1 MTNIITTDT
10 GFESNPIVYNYIFA
24 FLHIQVWFTSFD
36 QTIHFVPDA
45 LATIRGISWIHSAY
59 PIHVPFSNLQIC
71 FPWICC
77 SYAKYMHMVQVGIV
91 AFSKMGY
98 RVSREKICKLSKSQ
112 RFMPHHRI
120 LQKLKVFLKHPEFRV
135 NLYYILQTRFSFLL
149 ITCRQ
154 IKIIKC

>member
-36 QTIHFVPDA
+36 QTIWNLNWKVTISKSDIILMILLLIIRTHFVPDA

-71 FPWICC
+71 ISWICC

-120 LQKLKVFLKHPEFRV
+120 L
-135 NLYYILQTRFSFLL
+135 
-149 ITCRQ
+149 
-154 IKIIKC
+154 